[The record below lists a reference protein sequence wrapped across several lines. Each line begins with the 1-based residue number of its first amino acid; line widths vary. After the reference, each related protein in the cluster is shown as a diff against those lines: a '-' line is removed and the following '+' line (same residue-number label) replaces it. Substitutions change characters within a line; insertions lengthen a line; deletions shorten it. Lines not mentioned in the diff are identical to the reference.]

1 MDARG
6 KLAWRGLWCYNPV
19 MLKLY
24 HFSPEP
30 HELTLEDMSSLDA
43 VSRQLPQGLYS
54 TFRTYAGRTKVL
66 GLEMHLHRLYDPLP
80 TLGIRAMVSPP
91 ELRAALRETL
101 RDFDAEEA
109 RARVTVSTGSTTGS
123 TAEHAGEVFLAL
135 EPLKAPDACASAT
148 GTGETVYQRGVRVV
162 LSPVERKTPRLKTTS
177 FIGDSDQARKSIQKS
192 GAYEALMTQKGKI
205 LEGLTSNFYAVKN
218 GVIITAREGILLG
231 VTRRYVLRLARSN
244 GIGIEYRPPRVEELP
259 TWDEAFITSSGR
271 GVVPV
276 TEIDGQ
282 PVGTGQVG
290 EIARLLRRVYG
301 EYVVKKAERI

>member
-1 MDARG
+1 M
-6 KLAWRGLWCYNPV
+6 
-19 MLKLY
+19 KLY
-24 HFSPEP
+24 LLSPEP

-80 TLGIRAMVSPP
+80 TLGIRAVVSPP
-91 ELRAALRETL
+91 ELRAALRERL

-109 RARVTVSTGSTTGS
+109 RARVTVSTT
-123 TAEHAGEVFLAL
+123 EHAGEVFIAL
-135 EPLKAPDACASAT
+135 EPLKAPD
-148 GTGETVYQRGVRVV
+148 ETVYQRGARVV

-192 GAYEALMTQKGKI
+192 GAYEALMTRKGKI

-218 GVIITAREGILLG
+218 GVIFTAREGILLG

-244 GIGIEYRPPRVEELP
+244 GIGIEYRPPRVEELL

-290 EIARLLRRVYG
+290 EVARLLRRVYDA
-301 EYVVKKAERI
+301 YVVKKAERI

>member
-1 MDARG
+1 M
-6 KLAWRGLWCYNPV
+6 
-19 MLKLY
+19 KLY
-24 HFSPEP
+24 ILSFAPDDISPQP
-30 HELTLEDMSSLDA
+30 QELILEDMSSLDA

-66 GLEMHLHRLYDPLP
+66 GLEMHLGRLYDPFSALAV
-80 TLGIRAMVSPP
+80 RVAVSPP

-101 RDFDAEEA
+101 RNFDAEEA
-109 RARVTVSTGSTTGS
+109 RVRITISTT
-123 TAEHAGEVFLAL
+123 EHAGEVFIAL
-135 EPLKAPDACASAT
+135 EPLKAPD
-148 GTGETVYQRGVRVV
+148 ETVYQRGARVV

-177 FIGDSDQARKSIQKS
+177 FIGDSDEARKSIQKS
-192 GAYEALMTQKGKI
+192 GAYEALMARRGRI

-259 TWDEAFITSSGR
+259 ACDEAFITSSGR

-290 EIARLLRRVYG
+290 EIARLLRRAYDA
-301 EYVVKKAERI
+301 YVVKKAERI

>member
-1 MDARG
+1 M
-6 KLAWRGLWCYNPV
+6 LAVYALTPALC
-19 MLKLY
+19 MLDL
-24 HFSPEP
+24 PNA
-30 HELTLEDMSSLDA
+30 SSLDA

-54 TFRTYAGRTKVL
+54 TFRTYARRTRVL
-66 GLEMHLHRLYDPLP
+66 GLEMHLHRLYDPLSALAVK
-80 TLGIRAMVSPP
+80 TEVSPP

-109 RARVTVSTGSTTGS
+109 RARVTVSTT
-123 TAEHAGEVFLAL
+123 EHAGEVFIAL
-135 EPLKAPDACASAT
+135 EPLKAPD
-148 GTGETVYQRGVRVV
+148 ETVYQRGVRVV
-162 LSPVERKTPRLKTTS
+162 LSPFERKTPRLKTTS
-177 FIGDSDQARKSIQKS
+177 FIGASDEARQSIQKS
-192 GAYEALMTQKGKI
+192 GAYEALMTRKGKI

-218 GVIITAREGILLG
+218 GLIITAREGILLG

-290 EIARLLRRVYG
+290 EIARLLRQVYD

>member
-1 MDARG
+1 M
-6 KLAWRGLWCYNPV
+6 
-19 MLKLY
+19 KLY
-24 HFSPEP
+24 ALFPEP
-30 HELTLEDMSSLDA
+30 HEMVLDDMSSLDT

-66 GLEMHLHRLYDPLP
+66 GLEMHLHRLYGPLLA
-80 TLGIRAMVSPP
+80 LGIQAAISPS

-101 RDFDAEEA
+101 RNFDAEEA
-109 RARVTVSTGSTTGS
+109 RARITISTT
-123 TAEHAGEVFLAL
+123 EQAGDAFLAL
-135 EPLKAPDACASAT
+135 EPLKAPD
-148 GTGETVYQRGVRVV
+148 ETVYQRGVRVA

-177 FIGDSDQARKSIQKS
+177 FIGASDDARKFIQQS
-192 GAYEALMTQKGKI
+192 GVYEALMTRKGKI

-218 GVIITAREGILLG
+218 GSIITAQDGILLG

-244 GIGIEYRPPRVEELP
+244 GIGIEYRAPRVEELP

-276 TEIDGQ
+276 TQIDGQ

-290 EIARLLRRVYG
+290 EVARLLRRVYD

>member
-1 MDARG
+1 MLTVYTLTPDLHA
-6 KLAWRGLWCYNPV
+6 LGLPDV
-19 MLKLY
+19 
-24 HFSPEP
+24 
-30 HELTLEDMSSLDA
+30 SSLDA

-80 TLGIRAMVSPP
+80 ALGIRAQVSPS
-91 ELRAALRETL
+91 ELRAALREGL
-101 RDFDAEEA
+101 RDFPAQEA
-109 RARVTVSTGSTTGS
+109 RVRVTVSTTEG
-123 TAEHAGEVFLAL
+123 AGMVFMAL
-135 EPLKAPDACASAT
+135 EPLKAPD
-148 GTGETVYQRGVRVV
+148 ETVYQRGVRVI

-177 FIGDSDQARKSIQKS
+177 FIGESDSARQMLLQS
-192 GAYEALMTQKGKI
+192 GAYEALMTRNGRI

-276 TEIDGQ
+276 TEVAGQ

-290 EIARLLRRVYG
+290 EIARLLRRVYD

>member
-1 MDARG
+1 
-6 KLAWRGLWCYNPV
+6 
-19 MLKLY
+19 MLTVY
-24 HFSPEP
+24 A
-30 HELTLEDMSSLDA
+30 LTPDLHALDLPDVSSLDA

-66 GLEMHLHRLYDPLP
+66 GLEMHLHRLYDPLAA
-80 TLGIRAMVSPP
+80 LGIRVQVSPS
-91 ELRAALRETL
+91 ELRAALREGL
-101 RDFDAEEA
+101 RDFPAEEA
-109 RARVTVSTGSTTGS
+109 RVRVTVSTTEG
-123 TAEHAGEVFLAL
+123 AGMVFMAL
-135 EPLKAPDACASAT
+135 ESLKAPD
-148 GTGETVYQRGVRVV
+148 ETVYQRGVRVI

-177 FIGDSDQARKSIQKS
+177 FIGESDSARQMLLQS
-192 GAYEALMTQKGKI
+192 GAYEALMTRNGRI

-276 TEIDGQ
+276 TEVAGQ

-290 EIARLLRRVYG
+290 EIARLLRWVY
-301 EYVVKKAERI
+301 EAYVVKKAERI

>member
-1 MDARG
+1 MLTVYALTPDLHA
-6 KLAWRGLWCYNPV
+6 LGLPDV
-19 MLKLY
+19 
-24 HFSPEP
+24 
-30 HELTLEDMSSLDA
+30 SSLDA

-80 TLGIRAMVSPP
+80 ALGIRAQVSPS
-91 ELRAALRETL
+91 ELRAALREGL
-101 RDFDAEEA
+101 RDFPAQEA
-109 RARVTVSTGSTTGS
+109 RVRVTVSTTEG
-123 TAEHAGEVFLAL
+123 AGMVFMAL
-135 EPLKAPDACASAT
+135 EPLKAPD
-148 GTGETVYQRGVRVV
+148 ETVYQRGVRVI

-177 FIGDSDQARKSIQKS
+177 FIGESDSARQMLLQS
-192 GAYEALMTQKGKI
+192 GAYEALMMRNGRI

-276 TEIDGQ
+276 TEVAGQ

-290 EIARLLRRVYG
+290 EIARLLRRVYD